1 MKTILV
7 PTDFSKNAS
16 QALDYAV
23 ALAKAE
29 NADIILVNAWQIV
42 YPASDIVVSKE
53 FTEKQLKEAHL
64 SAFAQ
69 LKALSLKVKAS
80 HVPCNF
86 FDKQGTLIKVILD
99 LIEKH
104 DIDLIIMG
112 TKGARGLKEL
122 FLGTNTIQIMQKV
135 NCPIIIVPKGSTF
148 KGLKRIVYATNYQ
161 KSDIIA
167 LSQVVAL
174 ARVLNAEIT
183 LLHVADEHY
192 APEEAKSILNLFS
205 KQVSNKMHYEN
216 ISYHILFGNDAKEE
230 LDEYVKRK
238 RADLVV
244 MSAPERKSLDHW
256 FSRNIAKIMA
266 YHTKMPLMV
275 FHHQQNSIIFI

>member
-7 PTDFSKNAS
+7 PTDFSKNAL
-16 QALDYAV
+16 QALNYAI
-23 ALAKAE
+23 ALAKIEKAT
-29 NADIILVNAWQIV
+29 IILVNAWQIV
-42 YPASDIVVSKE
+42 YPASDIEISKE
-53 FTEKQLKEAHL
+53 FTKKQLKEAHL

-104 DIDLIIMG
+104 DIDLIVMG

-122 FLGTNTIQIMQKV
+122 FLGTNTVQIMQKV

-192 APEEAKSILNLFS
+192 SPEEAESILNLFAE
-205 KQVSNKMHYEN
+205 KVRNKLHYEH
-216 ISYHILFGNDAKEE
+216 ITYHILHGNDAKKQ
-230 LDEYVKRK
+230 LDEYVTRK

-244 MSAPERKSLDHW
+244 ISAPERKLLDHW
-256 FSRNIAKIMA
+256 FSRNIVKIMA

-275 FHHQQNSIIFI
+275 FHHKQNSVIFI

>member
-7 PTDFSKNAS
+7 PTDFSKNAL
-16 QALDYAV
+16 QALDYAI
-23 ALAKAE
+23 ALAKIEKAT
-29 NADIILVNAWQIV
+29 IILVNAWQIV
-42 YPASDIVVSKE
+42 YPASDIAVSKE

-112 TKGARGLKEL
+112 TKGAKGLKEL
-122 FLGTNTIQIMQKV
+122 FLRTNTAQIMQKV
-135 NCPIIIVPKGSTF
+135 NCPIIIVPKGTIF
-148 KGLKRIVYATNYQ
+148 KGLKRIAYATNYQ

-167 LSQVVAL
+167 LKQVVEL
-174 ARVLNAEIT
+174 ARFLNAEIT

-192 APEEAKSILNLFS
+192 SPEEAESILNLFAE
-205 KQVSNKMHYEN
+205 KVRNKLHYEH
-216 ISYHILFGNDAKEE
+216 ITYHILHGNDAKKQ
-230 LDEYVKRK
+230 LDEYVTRK

-244 MSAPERKSLDHW
+244 ISAPERKLLDHW

-275 FHHQQNSIIFI
+275 FHHKQNSVVFI